1 MSTPEAGNTL
11 SIPAYTPDADSALQ
25 EITWSQSLRTKKA
38 NYYIVKAKNI
48 TQNQADVLL
57 YIQDT
62 FYKDESSPTH
72 LSKLPDAK
80 KEGGALLPPYPL
92 LSQPNPPT
100 PPSHPI
106 PSHPILTP
114 LFPDL
119 DNFILPINDK
129 FQYGQKNA
137 QGENRW
143 LVLHDKDNKLYQHR
157 FIVATVQGH
166 AAEWAKTLANSF
178 GAGELASQV
187 TSIGKSFV
195 GHYLHTF

>member
-1 MSTPEAGNTL
+1 MSTPEAGNIL

-80 KEGGALLPPYPL
+80 KEG
-92 LSQPNPPT
+92 
-100 PPSHPI
+100 
-106 PSHPILTP
+106 
-114 LFPDL
+114 
-119 DNFILPINDK
+119 DNFIVTINDK